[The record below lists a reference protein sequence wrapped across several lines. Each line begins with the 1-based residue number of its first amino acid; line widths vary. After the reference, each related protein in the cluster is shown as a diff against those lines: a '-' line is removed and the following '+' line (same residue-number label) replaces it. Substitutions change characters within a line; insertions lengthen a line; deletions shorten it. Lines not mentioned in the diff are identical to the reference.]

1 MARFQGLTAKGHAVM
16 SAGSGGNILSR
27 ASMGVV
33 RAQGLPAVANP
44 RLLKIQKYLPIAVVY
59 FFLNSAGLPTGL
71 FYTTMLAPI
80 FFLWL
85 YRHKQRWIT
94 AKFLVCLSPFLL
106 AHAINGIDSSFYYVR
121 SGVLLWTVCIT
132 VYAFC
137 VVLLTCE
144 GLERLFEQLIELNF
158 CATLIALAVFFT
170 KFRELLWGD
179 SDIEGVGDVYRLK
192 LLTSEPS
199 VYSLLM
205 LPLLVFAVLRLLQNP
220 TKRNLLYVVFI
231 GIPFLLCQSF
241 GGLSISFAAM
251 GIPVLIAFRNRL
263 FEKRTLLILLAIVS
277 LVALLVYVPNPIS
290 DRLSIVAA
298 GEDSSTDSR
307 TFSSF
312 IVAYMVALPRSLW
325 WGAGLGQAKLSDVSD
340 LGLAFTVGIIP
351 NAIAGAFA
359 ELGIV
364 GIVFKFAMEFYLFFR
379 TRVYRN
385 SFRLAMFVAVFL
397 IQLSGSYLM
406 NVQEYLIWALA
417 FGPFFPE
424 LDFKSKLTYAT
435 LAPDCCSRAD
445 G

>member
-1 MARFQGLTAKGHAVM
+1 V
-16 SAGSGGNILSR
+16 SAGSGGNILSGAGIGAVR
-27 ASMGVV
+27 TQRIAAMADPGV
-33 RAQGLPAVANP
+33 LH
-44 RLLKIQKYLPIAVVY
+44 IQKYLPIAVLY

-71 FYTTMLAPI
+71 FYTTILAP
-80 FFLWL
+80 FFFFWL
-85 YRHKQRWIT
+85 YRRRHRWIT

-106 AHAINGIDSSFYYVR
+106 AHAINGIDSSFYYAR
-121 SGVLLWTVCIT
+121 SAVLLWTVCIT

-137 VVLLTCE
+137 LVLLSFE
-144 GLERLFEQLIELNF
+144 GLERLFEQLIVLNF
-158 CATLIALAVFFT
+158 YATLAALALFFT

-179 SDIEGVGDVYRLK
+179 SEIEGVGDVYRLK

-199 VYSLLM
+199 VYALLM
-205 LPLLVFAVLRLLQNP
+205 LPLLIFTVLRLLQNP
-220 TKRNLLYVVFI
+220 TKRNLLYVGLI
-231 GIPFLLCQSF
+231 GVPFLLCQSF

-251 GIPVLIAFRNRL
+251 GVSVLIAFRNRL
-263 FEKRTLLILLAIVS
+263 LERRTLLVLLAIVG
-277 LVALLVYVPNPIS
+277 LVALLIYVPNPIS
-290 DRLSIVAA
+290 DRLSMVAA

-351 NAIAGAFA
+351 NAVAGAFA
-359 ELGIV
+359 ELGII
-364 GIVFKFAMEFYLFFR
+364 GILIKFAMEFYLFFR

-385 SFRLAMFVAVFL
+385 SFRLAMFIAVFL
-397 IQLSGSYLM
+397 IQLTGSYLM

-424 LDFKSKLTYAT
+424 MDFHRNAR
-435 LAPDCCSRAD
+435 PIDSRA
-445 G
+445 

>member
-1 MARFQGLTAKGHAVM
+1 MARIQELAAKEHAIM
-16 SAGSGGNILSR
+16 NAGSDSNFLNGVAIRAMQGPRTTALVDSR
-27 ASMGVV
+27 VP
-33 RAQGLPAVANP
+33 Q
-44 RLLKIQKYLPIAVVY
+44 IQKYLPIAVVY

-71 FYTTMLAPI
+71 FYTTLLAPF

-94 AKFLVCLSPFLL
+94 AKFLVCLLPFLL
-106 AHAINGIDSSFYYVR
+106 AHAINGIDSSFYYAR
-121 SGVLLWTVCIT
+121 SMVLLWTVCIT

-137 VVLLTCE
+137 VVLLRCE
-144 GLERLFEQLIELNF
+144 GLEWLFEKLIVLNF
-158 CATLIALAVFFT
+158 CATLAALAAFFT

-179 SDIEGVGDVYRLK
+179 SEIDGVGDFYRLK
-192 LLTSEPS
+192 LLSSEPS

-205 LPLLVFAVLRLLQNP
+205 IPLLVFAILRLLQNP
-220 TKRNLLYVVFI
+220 TKRNLLYVGLI

-263 FEKRTLLILLAIVS
+263 FEKKTLLVLLAIVS
-277 LVALLVYVPNPIS
+277 LVALLTYVPNPIS
-290 DRLSIVAA
+290 NRLSMVAA

-351 NAIAGAFA
+351 NAVAGAFA
-359 ELGIV
+359 ELGIIGV
-364 GIVFKFAMEFYLFFR
+364 LLKFAMEFYLFFR

-397 IQLSGSYLM
+397 VQLSGSYLM

-424 LDFKSKLTYAT
+424 MDFKPKVCASHA
-435 LAPDCCSRAD
+435 RA
-445 G
+445 